1 MTRDNSAE
9 LINERSRRPGVFKML
24 AIFVGTGLLLSVA
37 GLVFLSFNA
46 TRPNNLGVRNGRL
59 AECADKPNCVSSFAE
74 SQTQYMPPI
83 PFDGGE
89 SATIDALR
97 AILSGMDGARV
108 VSANETYLHCEFST
122 PLFGFV
128 DDVEFLLDTETS
140 VIHFRSASRVG
151 YHDFG
156 QNRARINEIR
166 RQIAKAVEEAT
177 VTTTPRPQ

>member
-1 MTRDNSAE
+1 MTSENSAD
-9 LINERSRRPGVFKML
+9 LINERTRRPGVIKML
-24 AIFVGTGLLLSVA
+24 SIFVGTGPLLSVVA
-37 GLVFLSFNA
+37 LVFLSFNA
-46 TRPNNLGVRNGRL
+46 IRPNNLGVRNGRL
-59 AECADKPNCVSSFAE
+59 AECADKPNCVCSFAE
-74 SQTQYMPPI
+74 SKTQYMPPI

-89 SATIDALR
+89 SATIDDLR

-128 DDVEFLLDTETS
+128 DDVEFLLDTEAS
-140 VIHFRSASRVG
+140 VIDFRSASRVG

-156 QNRARINEIR
+156 QNRARIDEIR
-166 RQIAKAVEEAT
+166 RQTAKVAEEAT